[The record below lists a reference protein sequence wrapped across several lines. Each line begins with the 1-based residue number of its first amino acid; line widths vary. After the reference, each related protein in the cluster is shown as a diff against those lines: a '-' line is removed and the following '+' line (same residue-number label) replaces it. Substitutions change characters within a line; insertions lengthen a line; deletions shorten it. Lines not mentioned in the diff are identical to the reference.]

1 MFLSAI
7 ASKLARL
14 MVVVPLAALLF
25 ATPAG
30 AATVQEQERVIALVN
45 EQRAAHGLGPLAWE
59 QRLTNSAEGYAA
71 YMATADFFAHTGLD
85 GSRMVGRNEAHGY
98 LGWVFMGENLAAGQ
112 PTPERVVAAWM
123 NSPTHR
129 ANVLAD
135 AACEIGIG
143 HAHTGS
149 SRYKHYWAMEVGC

>member
-1 MFLSAI
+1 LFASNFL
-7 ASKLARL
+7 SKLARL
-14 MVVVPLAALLF
+14 ALVVPF
-25 ATPAG
+25 ATMLFVSPAD
-30 AATVQEQERVIALVN
+30 AATVHEQVRVIQLVN
-45 EQRAAHGLGPLAWE
+45 AERAAHGLGPLAWD
-59 QRLTNSAEGYAA
+59 QRLVNSAEAYAG
-71 YMATADFFAHTGLD
+71 YMAGANFFSHTGLD

-98 LGWVFMGENLAAGQ
+98 LGWAFMGENLAAGQ

-143 HAHTGS
+143 HSYTDS
-149 SRYKHYWAMEVGC
+149 SRYKHYWAMEIGC